1 MLASNAEN
9 KRCLPIVIAFGPAVR
24 ALATS
29 SPYAADWSH
38 RPNGDPIAHSLAFE
52 AQVSR

>member
-1 MLASNAEN
+1 MLASNA
-9 KRCLPIVIAFGPAVR
+9 KSRQCLPIAIALGTTVR

-38 RPNGDPIAHSLAFE
+38 RPDGDPTAFPTAFE
-52 AQVSR
+52 AQVPR

>member
-9 KRCLPIVIAFGPAVR
+9 KRCLPIAIAFGPAVR

-29 SPYAADWSH
+29 SLYATDWSH
-38 RPNGDPIAHSLAFE
+38 RPDGDPTAFPTAFE
-52 AQVSR
+52 AQVPR

>member
-1 MLASNAEN
+1 MSASNAEN

-29 SPYAADWSH
+29 SPNAADWSH
-38 RPNGDPIAHSLAFE
+38 RPNGDPIALQTAFE
-52 AQVSR
+52 AQVPR